1 MLLKTS
7 GAILIIIITLAA
19 VVLVTGVVFAVL
31 SPLSLVLLQLQPG
44 MSPVWYYGAGAV
56 SGLVPW
62 LGVALSTL
70 SDVLPPHWRAPAFGL
85 LIVGFS
91 LGFALA
97 PQLAFFLGHL
107 GVSIVSLAAILVALL
122 LLLLAFPET
131 LPPETARQ
139 ARRARQEQMQGLSAV
154 QTVLWSVLVRPIWEL
169 SILNRNRLF
178 RLLSALAF
186 FSGMVSSGEYVGA
199 GDDLCTLREES

>member
-1 MLLKTS
+1 LILGVLLS
-7 GAILIIIITLAA
+7 A
-19 VVLVTGVVFAVL
+19 L
-31 SPLSLVLLQLQPG
+31 SPLSLVLLQRRPG
-44 MSPVWYYGAGAV
+44 LSPAWYYGAGAI

-70 SDVLPPHWRAPAFGL
+70 SDVLPPPWRAPAFGL
-85 LIVGFS
+85 LLVGFS

-97 PQLAFFLGHL
+97 PQLALGLGHF
-107 GVSIVSLAAILVALL
+107 GVSLVSLAAMLLALL

-139 ARRARQEQMQGLSAV
+139 ARRARREQRQGLSAL
-154 QTVLWSVLVRPIWEL
+154 QTVLWSVLVRPLWEL

-186 FSGMVSSGEYVGA
+186 FSGMVSSGEYVAAERRGMMRI
-199 GDDLCTLREES
+199 TLVF